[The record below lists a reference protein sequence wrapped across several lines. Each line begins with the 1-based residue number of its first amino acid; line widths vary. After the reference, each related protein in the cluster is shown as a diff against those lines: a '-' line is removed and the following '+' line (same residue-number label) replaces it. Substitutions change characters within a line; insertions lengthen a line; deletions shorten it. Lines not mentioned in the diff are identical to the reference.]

1 MPDVATG
8 HSGAMT
14 DDEHHYDEQA
24 EADVPL
30 AGYATLAAVFT
41 GAAALFALG
50 ARRRGVRLPD
60 RVPPWDVALLGTATF
75 KASRLL
81 TKDRIT
87 SFLRAPFTRREEE
100 GAGGE
105 VNDTP
110 RGAGARRAVGE
121 LLACPFC
128 TAAWVA
134 GGLTATYAS
143 APRAARLVCAGL
155 SAVTVADW
163 LQYAWT
169 WTEEKTEG

>member
-1 MPDVATG
+1 
-8 HSGAMT
+8 MT
-14 DDEHHYDEQA
+14 DDEHRYDARA

-30 AGYATLAAVFT
+30 AGYATLATAFA
-41 GAAALFALG
+41 GAAALFAVA
-50 ARRRGVRLPD
+50 ARRRAVRLPD

-75 KASRLL
+75 KASRLV
-81 TKDRIT
+81 TKDKIT

-100 GAGGE
+100 GAAGE
-105 VNDTP
+105 VNDAP

-121 LLACPFC
+121 LLTCPFC

-134 GGLTATYAS
+134 GGLVAGYAS

-169 WTEEKTEG
+169 WTEQKSEG